1 MSRAQEEAEAAAAD
15 SQCARIA
22 AEAFSGGKAE
32 DAGEAKERA
41 GGAARRRA
49 AEETDLRMVSQE
61 RAKLEARLGPQPSRR
76 AVLLAAAGA
85 VLLSLLLG
93 LYMGWREA
101 DTTVQGSI
109 PGEPLKLRLEQS
121 LHK

>member
-1 MSRAQEEAEAAAAD
+1 MAQE
-15 SQCARIA
+15 RT
-22 AEAFSGGKAE
+22 KA
-32 DAGEAKERA
+32 
-41 GGAARRRA
+41 
-49 AEETDLRMVSQE
+49 
-61 RAKLEARLGPQPSRR
+61 EARLGPQPSRR

-93 LYMGWREA
+93 LYMGWRET
-101 DTTVQGSI
+101 DTVVQGSI